1 MKRGLLIGVGTL
13 GGLGAVFAIT
23 PPQFGASTGAGGI
36 GGALSNS
43 GTTSAAPAQ
52 TQSAAPSSTPVAA
65 TPTPTPTPTK
75 ATASKTSSAAKKAAA
90 KAAAAKAA
98 ADKAAAASAATKAA
112 NTPTPAS
119 TPTKAAPSGITG
131 TFAGATNQTRFGP
144 VQVQI
149 TVSNGKITAVKA
161 LQYPNGDG
169 RSASISQQAIP
180 YLVQQTLTAQSDQI
194 SGVGGASYTSYGFYI
209 SLQSALKKAGL

>member
-36 GGALSNS
+36 GGALSNTGS
-43 GTTSAAPAQ
+43 TSAAPAQ

-65 TPTPTPTPTK
+65 TPTPTK

-112 NTPTPAS
+112 TTPTPAS
-119 TPTKAAPSGITG
+119 TPTKVAPSGISG

>member
-1 MKRGLLIGVGTL
+1 MDMKRGLLIGVGTL

-65 TPTPTPTPTK
+65 TPTPTK
-75 ATASKTSSAAKKAAA
+75 ATASKTSSAAMKAAA

-112 NTPTPAS
+112 NTLTPAA
-119 TPTKAAPSGITG
+119 TPTKAAPSGISG

-194 SGVGGASYTSYGFYI
+194 SGVGGASYTSYGFYV

>member
-23 PPQFGASTGAGGI
+23 PPQFGSNTGAGGI
-36 GGALSNS
+36 SGALNGS
-43 GTTSAAPAQ
+43 TTKSAAPAQ
-52 TQSAAPSSTPVAA
+52 AQAPATQATSAA
-65 TPTPTPTPTK
+65 PTPTPTK
-75 ATASKTSSAAKKAAA
+75 ASASKTSSAAKKAAA
-90 KAAAAKAA
+90 KAAASKAA
-98 ADKAAAASAATKAA
+98 S
-112 NTPTPAS
+112 TPTPAAPTP
-119 TPTKAAPSGITG
+119 TPTKAPASGVSG

-149 TVSNGKITAVKA
+149 TVNNGKITAVKA
-161 LQYPNGDG
+161 LQYPNGDP
-169 RSASISQQAIP
+169 RSANISQQAIP
-180 YLVQQTLTAQSDQI
+180 YLVQQTLAAQSDQI